1 MGAEVVRH
9 LVARLLESERITNCL
24 CFKAFECGQY
34 PTLLDFSVEP
44 LLPHLKGA
52 KRLVPV
58 TGTLPRPCLD
68 ILNTD
73 MRYRKH
79 CGQVVKDAEFPIPS
93 CPCAGGYP
101 LFIRHVVGAVLPIRT
116 LP

>member
-1 MGAEVVRH
+1 MGVEAAGH
-9 LVARLLESERITNCL
+9 LVTRLLESERITNCF

-34 PTLLDFSVEP
+34 PTLLDFGVEP

-58 TGTLPRPCLD
+58 TSTLLWLRLD

-79 CGQVVKDAEFPIPS
+79 RGQVVEDSELPIPP
-93 CPCAGGYP
+93 CLCAGG
-101 LFIRHVVGAVLPIRT
+101 
-116 LP
+116 